1 MPARL
6 KEQFF
11 SSIRPEIK
19 EELKLNNIMEVPVL
33 EKVVINMGV
42 GDAIGDP
49 RNMDNAVNELTQIT
63 GQKPSVRVARKS
75 ISNFK
80 LREGAKIGCMVTLR
94 DQRMYEFVDRLFNV
108 AMPRIRD
115 FRGVSPKA
123 FDNSGNFTLGIREQ
137 TIFPEVK
144 IDDVNRVRGMN
155 VTFVIR
161 NAKTAD
167 EGRALLKKLGM
178 PFTN

>member
-11 SSIRPEIK
+11 SAIRPEMK
-19 EELKLNNIMEVPVL
+19 EELKLSNIMEAPFL

-63 GQKPSVRVARKS
+63 GQKPSIRSARKS

-80 LREGAKIGCMVTLR
+80 LREGVKIGCMVTLR
-94 DQRMYEFVDRLFNV
+94 DQRMY
-108 AMPRIRD
+108 
-115 FRGVSPKA
+115 
-123 FDNSGNFTLGIREQ
+123 
-137 TIFPEVK
+137 
-144 IDDVNRVRGMN
+144 
-155 VTFVIR
+155 
-161 NAKTAD
+161 
-167 EGRALLKKLGM
+167 
-178 PFTN
+178 

>member
-6 KEQFF
+6 KEQYFKT
-11 SSIRPEIK
+11 IRPEIK
-19 EELKLNNIMEVPVL
+19 EEFGFANIMQVPML

-49 RNMDNAVNELTQIT
+49 RNMDNAVNELMQIT
-63 GQKPSVRVARKS
+63 GQKPSIRAARKS

-80 LREGAKIGCMVTLR
+80 LREGVKIGCMVTLR
-94 DQRMYEFVDRLFNV
+94 DQRMYEFVDRLFNI

-115 FRGVSPKA
+115 FRGISPKA
-123 FDNSGNFTLGIREQ
+123 FDRFGNFTMGLREQ

-144 IDDVNRVRGMN
+144 MDDVNRVRGMN

-161 NAKTAD
+161 NSNSA
-167 EGRALLKKLGM
+167 EESRSLLKKLGL